1 MISVWSNYG
10 VANYSSYLF
19 HLLLW
24 REWAAWKPINRVN
37 CPLGESCLFPLIKK
51 AAEVFNSECK
61 WLVEKSKAQ
70 WNLSHRD
77 CTHFYVQCL
86 VLQLKLPD
94 HPADLTIHNLHKAN
108 KQEKFFWALW
118 MCNTESNIAF
128 PSLSCAFRCRVFKGV
143 SWHVFV
149 KYSEHGTCQGPSGR
163 SVLKLSRTYLFFEAQ
178 THFSNPELPNTLALQ
193 ESGFNSQGCHHNLG
207 LSL

>member
-24 REWAAWKPINRVN
+24 REWEVWKPINRVN
-37 CPLGESCLFPLIKK
+37 CPLGESRLFPLIKK
-51 AAEVFNSECK
+51 APEVFNSECK
-61 WLVEKSKAQ
+61 WSVEKSKAQ

-94 HPADLTIHNLHKAN
+94 HPVDLTIHNLHKAN
-108 KQEKFFWALW
+108 KQERYFWALW
-118 MCNTESNIAF
+118 MCNTESNIALLLF
-128 PSLSCAFRCRVFKGV
+128 PVFLVHSDAEFLKESLGMCLSNTQSMGP
-143 SWHVFV
+143 V
-149 KYSEHGTCQGPSGR
+149 KVH
-163 SVLKLSRTYLFFEAQ
+163 
-178 THFSNPELPNTLALQ
+178 LAGQ
-193 ESGFNSQGCHHNLG
+193 C
-207 LSL
+207 